1 MSGVALSI
9 ATTLFTY
16 IWHYVVARLLY
27 DELIRP
33 LADGRLYALVPLA
46 ALVVVVALAART
58 LRRARSRRS
67 R

>member
-1 MSGVALSI
+1 MSI